1 MMWLRECK
9 PSPLLE
15 STIKIVSFPY
25 IPCGTVASLMSE
37 FLVSRK
43 VCSLSHLWP
52 GSCGPEKAHFLEIIF
67 SRTGHQLWRQIWIL
81 ILILLLNG
89 FVS

>member
-1 MMWLRECK
+1 MMWLGKCK

-15 STIKIVSFPY
+15 STIKIASFPY
-25 IPCGTVASLMSE
+25 IPCGTVASLMNE

-52 GSCGPEKAHFLEIIF
+52 RSCGPEIAHLLEIIF
-67 SRTGHQLWRQIWIL
+67 LRTGTNFRDRS
-81 ILILLLNG
+81 G
-89 FVS
+89 F